1 MPLNNGVI
9 RSFKKSSVIFRQ
21 KGRLAGESVLHCDCS
36 SEEIS
41 LTLKKA
47 LCPKFQDTIKTAKNP
62 YGTAGAAKRS
72 ITILE
77 SQSLDGTVKKS
88 FFDLSEDALPY

>member
-1 MPLNNGVI
+1 MPLNKGVI

-41 LTLKKA
+41 RTLKKA
-47 LCPKFQDTIKTAKNP
+47 LSLKFKETIKTAKNP

-72 ITILE
+72 IIILE
-77 SQSLDGTVKKS
+77 SQPLVGTVKKS
-88 FFDLSEDALPY
+88 FFDLSEGALPY